1 MPNTKKIKQKLLCNI
16 CDKNVRENAKAV
28 CCDVCDKWVHIKC
41 NSISPNR
48 YDELCDEDNNE
59 SFYCIKCFNEALPF
73 GFANDKCFHESV
85 TLGLNSPNIEDLNFC
100 ISKTEKKTINFLKKT
115 ISENNDPNIQNSLCK
130 YYTIDEF
137 CSNNYNGNQ
146 YFSIFHLNINSLQFH
161 KNDLEILLDAL
172 KLKFDIIAIS
182 ETRLRKG
189 IAPVHD
195 INLPSYHEPQST
207 PTEAAK
213 GGTLL
218 YIGDNLNYKPRKDLE
233 IYETKKIESTFVEI
247 INKTGKNIIIGCIYK
262 HHTISPKDFTLAMA
276 PLLSKLSKEKK
287 TCYLAGDFNMNL
299 LQIESNTDIEL
310 YFDELTD
317 TNFTPL
323 ITSPTRVTS
332 KTKTLIDNIF
342 FNEFCSNIVSGNL
355 SVGISDH
362 MPQFALIPT
371 KTSNISN
378 QRIPEKRY
386 GRKYKNINLDNMN
399 KDLYNINWNING
411 MKDANQYGD
420 NFLNVFDQ
428 ILDVHAPMT
437 EIKQ

>member
-1 MPNTKKIKQKLLCNI
+1 
-16 CDKNVRENAKAV
+16 
-28 CCDVCDKWVHIKC
+28 
-41 NSISPNR
+41 
-48 YDELCDEDNNE
+48 
-59 SFYCIKCFNEALPF
+59 
-73 GFANDKCFHESV
+73 
-85 TLGLNSPNIEDLNFC
+85 
-100 ISKTEKKTINFLKKT
+100 
-115 ISENNDPNIQNSLCK
+115 
-130 YYTIDEF
+130 
-137 CSNNYNGNQ
+137 
-146 YFSIFHLNINSLQFH
+146 
-161 KNDLEILLDAL
+161 
-172 KLKFDIIAIS
+172 
-182 ETRLRKG
+182 
-189 IAPVHD
+189 
-195 INLPSYHEPQST
+195 
-207 PTEAAK
+207 
-213 GGTLL
+213 
-218 YIGDNLNYKPRKDLE
+218 
-233 IYETKKIESTFVEI
+233 
-247 INKTGKNIIIGCIYK
+247 
-262 HHTISPKDFTLAMA
+262 
-276 PLLSKLSKEKK
+276 
-287 TCYLAGDFNMNL
+287 MNL

-378 QRIPEKRY
+378 QRISEKRY

-411 MKDANQYGD
+411 MEDANQYGD

-437 EIKQ
+437 EIKQSKNTTDKMPNHGLQIIFLN